1 MVLLSIGYQSRP
13 LEGLPFDHA
22 KGLIPNTNGRVE
34 PGIYACGWV
43 RRGPS
48 GIIGTNK
55 FDAESVVHAIQADV
69 LGKQE
74 FTSAPSNPSPFSLNG
89 TPIIDPPLRDIKE
102 TLKKKNIETVS
113 FEQWQLI
120 DQEELRRGK
129 VMNKIRDKI
138 PTSSEMMSFI
148 KTNATL

>member
-1 MVLLSIGYQSRP
+1 M
-13 LEGLPFDHA
+13 
-22 KGLIPNTNGRVE
+22 
-34 PGIYACGWV
+34 

-74 FTSAPSNPSPFSLNG
+74 FTSAPSNPSPFYLNG

-102 TLKKKNIETVS
+102 TLKKKNIKTVS